1 MYHVFVAL
9 QVMGLVLIVHS
20 LVFMFRGES
29 TYAQKLMIFFMM
41 AELVQNSGFLLEM
54 FCKSKE
60 AALVAVKFQYLGSCL
75 VAILFMMFIRY
86 YCTRQEKRLLERVL
100 LGIAVFLWILV
111 WTCEKHTLFY
121 RRIEFVN
128 EGVFPHLSLT
138 YGVFFYVFMLCCAV
152 IPWGNSFSLLLRVM
166 KREKNEKKRRSI
178 KMVIA
183 LTTVCLVTM
192 ILYVIRVFSAGYDP
206 TPLMMSVMLSLMV
219 TFIWNRNDYD
229 LTREA
234 ANTVLNA
241 LDDCVVTVDQDK
253 KIISFNARA
262 GEMFQNMKVSR
273 SLNEVNRF
281 PVQILEPEND
291 GKFVLGERHYEGRVK
306 VLRGAEQDIRGYT
319 ILMIDVSDTYE
330 YIESVN
336 KMRNKAEAANRAKS
350 DFLANMSH
358 EIRTPMNAVV
368 GMSELIIEESRG
380 RKVYDYARDIKSAA
394 LNLLSIINGILDLSK
409 VEAGKMKLVEEPYYI
424 QMFVQ
429 DMESLIRVAA
439 AQNGLQLKVHLA
451 DDIPCRLIGDAGRIR
466 QILINILNNAI
477 KFTPKGYVGLDVSAK
492 ATSENYVQVTF
503 VIEDTGI
510 GIKEEDKQTIF
521 NAFEQLDMS
530 RNRKKEGTGL
540 GLAITQRLVQLMKGE
555 IRVESEYGKG
565 TRFTIHISQKVEDW
579 RTVKEMPVSR
589 DEIQK
594 VDTRMFF
601 APDYRILVV
610 DDNKINRNVVTTM
623 LGLYHFQIDEVDN
636 GKDAIALAKEK
647 KYDMI
652 LMDHMM
658 PEMDGIEATQHI
670 RTECGSTGRMAVI
683 VALTANAIQGAREM
697 YLENGFEDFLSK
709 PFERVQLH
717 ALLNK
722 WIPDKYKQYQEDKHV
737 KEDKITEDDMAELF
751 MEGVNVRNAVSS
763 KSIEI
768 EDYMNLLELFYEDGK
783 EKVLEIEQMVNRE
796 DWENYR
802 IETHALKSAAINIGA
817 ENLSAEAKEHEMAAK
832 AGEYDFIKHKY
843 QGLMANYRFVLSE
856 IERVLQKKEF
866 GQFEK
871 SEVQEKKL
879 IEAEKF
885 RTKVQSALHQLETFH
900 PKETAEQVQELLNCE
915 VSPDI
920 LERLRKI
927 QSLLKRYEDDD
938 AEDAFRELLD
948 IL

>member
-121 RRIEFVN
+121 RSIEFVN
-128 EGVFPHLSLT
+128 EGIFPHLNLT
-138 YGVFFYVFMLCCAV
+138 YGIFFYVFMLCCAV

-166 KREKNEKKRRSI
+166 KREKNEKKRKSI

-192 ILYVIRVFSAGYDP
+192 ILYVVRVFPAGYDP
-206 TPLMMSVMLSLMV
+206 TPLTMSVMLSLMV

-291 GKFVLGERHYEGRVK
+291 GKFVLGGRHYEGRVK

-451 DDIPCRLIGDAGRIR
+451 DDIPCRLIGDEGRIR

-477 KFTPKGYVGLDVSAK
+477 KFTKKGYVGLDVSAK

-540 GLAITQRLVQLMKGE
+540 GLAITQRLVQLMKGD

-565 TRFTIHISQKVEDW
+565 TRFTIHISQKVADR

-737 KEDKITEDDMAELF
+737 KEDKISEDDMAELF

-796 DWENYR
+796 DWGNYR

>member
-1 MYHVFVAL
+1 M
-9 QVMGLVLIVHS
+9 
-20 LVFMFRGES
+20 
-29 TYAQKLMIFFMM
+29 
-41 AELVQNSGFLLEM
+41 
-54 FCKSKE
+54 
-60 AALVAVKFQYLGSCL
+60 
-75 VAILFMMFIRY
+75 
-86 YCTRQEKRLLERVL
+86 
-100 LGIAVFLWILV
+100 
-111 WTCEKHTLFY
+111 
-121 RRIEFVN
+121 
-128 EGVFPHLSLT
+128 
-138 YGVFFYVFMLCCAV
+138 
-152 IPWGNSFSLLLRVM
+152 
-166 KREKNEKKRRSI
+166 
-178 KMVIA
+178 
-183 LTTVCLVTM
+183 
-192 ILYVIRVFSAGYDP
+192 
-206 TPLMMSVMLSLMV
+206 
-219 TFIWNRNDYD
+219 
-229 LTREA
+229 
-234 ANTVLNA
+234 
-241 LDDCVVTVDQDK
+241 
-253 KIISFNARA
+253 
-262 GEMFQNMKVSR
+262 
-273 SLNEVNRF
+273 
-281 PVQILEPEND
+281 
-291 GKFVLGERHYEGRVK
+291 
-306 VLRGAEQDIRGYT
+306 
-319 ILMIDVSDTYE
+319 
-330 YIESVN
+330 
-336 KMRNKAEAANRAKS
+336 
-350 DFLANMSH
+350 
-358 EIRTPMNAVV
+358 
-368 GMSELIIEESRG
+368 
-380 RKVYDYARDIKSAA
+380 
-394 LNLLSIINGILDLSK
+394 
-409 VEAGKMKLVEEPYYI
+409 
-424 QMFVQ
+424 
-429 DMESLIRVAA
+429 
-439 AQNGLQLKVHLA
+439 
-451 DDIPCRLIGDAGRIR
+451 
-466 QILINILNNAI
+466 
-477 KFTPKGYVGLDVSAK
+477 
-492 ATSENYVQVTF
+492 
-503 VIEDTGI
+503 
-510 GIKEEDKQTIF
+510 
-521 NAFEQLDMS
+521 
-530 RNRKKEGTGL
+530 
-540 GLAITQRLVQLMKGE
+540 
-555 IRVESEYGKG
+555 
-565 TRFTIHISQKVEDW
+565 
-579 RTVKEMPVSR
+579 
-589 DEIQK
+589 
-594 VDTRMFF
+594 
-601 APDYRILVV
+601 
-610 DDNKINRNVVTTM
+610 TTM

-717 ALLNK
+717 SLLNK

-737 KEDKITEDDMAELF
+737 KEDKISEDDMAELF

-871 SEVQEKKL
+871 SEVQEKKP